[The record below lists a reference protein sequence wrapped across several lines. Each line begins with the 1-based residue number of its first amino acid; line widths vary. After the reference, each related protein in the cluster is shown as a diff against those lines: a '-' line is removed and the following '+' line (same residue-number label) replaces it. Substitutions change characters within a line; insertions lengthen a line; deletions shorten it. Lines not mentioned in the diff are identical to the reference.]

1 MNVVYFSVKI
11 CELPKYFKKGTWTA
25 ANFLQQKTVGS
36 FSSEDRLSVVPKKS
50 TSGNLPSCHF
60 EGIGINATKFKKT
73 RIHVKVTFLLPSL
86 SLMLKLPIMS
96 CATDHIL
103 SLESSDGNRWV
114 GDDMGTLVPL
124 LMGKSPP
131 PQSLLELVCRCQKG
145 HNSRCSC
152 RNV

>member
-1 MNVVYFSVKI
+1 MWYPRNQ
-11 CELPKYFKKGTWTA
+11 L
-25 ANFLQQKTVGS
+25 
-36 FSSEDRLSVVPKKS
+36 R
-50 TSGNLPSCHF
+50 GNLPSCHF

-103 SLESSDGNRWV
+103 SMESPDGNRWAR
-114 GDDMGTLVPL
+114 DDMGTLVPL